1 LQAEGGNFGLRS
13 SARNPTNTSS
23 ANPKPLY
30 SSLTPN
36 RKFQQFGGGSNR
48 RDRDDLGEGEEEE
61 NIRTSSSFQ
70 EKDNSFSET
79 KSQNDQKKFPA
90 TFSTI
95 GSDRNNRKLNWG
107 FLEQSLKVQVN
118 DDTDYSSCFNFLSFL
133 SIFMCMSFRM
143 KIKSTPFPSSLPNI
157 RLPVLSN

>member
-1 LQAEGGNFGLRS
+1 LARQGVSTSLQAEGGNFGLRNP
-13 SARNPTNTSS
+13 ARNPSNTNS

-30 SSLTPN
+30 NSLTPN
-36 RKFQQFGGGSNR
+36 RKFQQFGRASSR
-48 RDRDDLGEGEEEE
+48 ERHEGEDEE

-118 DDTDYSSCFNFLSFL
+118 EKNNYYYSF
-133 SIFMCMSFRM
+133 I
-143 KIKSTPFPSSLPNI
+143 SSSVCL
-157 RLPVLSN
+157 LG

>member
-1 LQAEGGNFGLRS
+1 LARQGVSTSLQAEGGNFGLRNP
-13 SARNPTNTSS
+13 ARNPSSTNS

-30 SSLTPN
+30 NSLTPN
-36 RKFQQFGGGSNR
+36 RKFQQFGKASSR
-48 RDRDDLGEGEEEE
+48 ERHEDLREVEEEE
-61 NIRTSSSFQ
+61 NFRTSSSFQ

-118 DDTDYSSCFNFLSFL
+118 EKKQIILFDLHLYVF
-133 SIFMCMSFRM
+133 
-143 KIKSTPFPSSLPNI
+143 
-157 RLPVLSN
+157 